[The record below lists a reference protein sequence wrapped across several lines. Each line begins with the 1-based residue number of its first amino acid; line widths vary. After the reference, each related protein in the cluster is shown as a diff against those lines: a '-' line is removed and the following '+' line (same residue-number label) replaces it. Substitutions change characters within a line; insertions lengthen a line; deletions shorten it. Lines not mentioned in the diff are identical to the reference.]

1 VEINPV
7 MSLEQLADSKFELSL
22 LPGGGAQTM
31 IQEVGD
37 FLLQQGI
44 TKNKIDAGKIVDGS
58 HIQAY
63 LKTKKK

>member
-1 VEINPV
+1 
-7 MSLEQLADSKFELSL
+7 
-22 LPGGGAQTM
+22 M

-44 TKNKIDAGKIVDGS
+44 TKNKIAAGKIVDGS